1 MAGSGNGS
9 KPQREDKPAL
19 IVETAARLFDTAG
32 YSNTSMDAI
41 AREVGLAKPT
51 LYHYF
56 RGKSDILIEIH
67 ETFIDPLIESQ
78 VTRLAQDATPKEQLV
93 GAMTD
98 ILSLME
104 HRRGHVRVFF
114 EHHRELPSA
123 SKRSLV
129 RRRARYQ
136 EMMADIF
143 RDGTR
148 AGEFREVDPESAAL
162 AVFGMCNWAYQWW
175 TPGKGLSPEVEA
187 KRFASMLIDGIGVPA
202 GVQAK

>member
-1 MAGSGNGS
+1 
-9 KPQREDKPAL
+9 
-19 IVETAARLFDTAG
+19 
-32 YSNTSMDAI
+32 
-41 AREVGLAKPT
+41 VGLAKPT

-67 ETFIDPLIESQ
+67 ETFIDPLIEAQ
-78 VTRLAQDATPKEQLV
+78 LARLAQEASPREQLI

-104 HRRGHVRVFF
+104 DRRGHVRVFF
-114 EHHRELPSA
+114 EHHRELPPA

-143 RDGTR
+143 RAGAR
-148 AGEFREVDPESAAL
+148 AGEFREVDAEAAAL

-175 TPGKGLSPEVEA
+175 TPGKGLSPEDEA
-187 KRFASMLIDGIGVPA
+187 ERFASMLLDGIGVPA
-202 GVQAK
+202 GARER

>member
-1 MAGSGNGS
+1 MAANGNGS
-9 KPQREDKPAL
+9 KPQEDKPAL

-32 YSNTSMDAI
+32 YSHTSMDAI
-41 AREVGLAKPT
+41 AKEVGLAKPT

-56 RGKSDILIEIH
+56 RAKSDILIEIH
-67 ETFIDPLIESQ
+67 ETFIDPLIEQ
-78 VTRLAQDATPKEQLV
+78 QLTRLAQDATPKEQLV

-98 ILSLME
+98 ILWLME

-114 EHHRELPSA
+114 EHHRELPAA

-136 EMMADIF
+136 GMIADIF

-148 AGEFREVDPESAAL
+148 AGEFRDVDPEPAAL

-175 TPGKGLSPEVEA
+175 TPGTGLSPEDEA
-187 KRFASMLIDGIGVPA
+187 QRFASMLIDGIGAPA
-202 GVQAK
+202 DARAS

>member
-1 MAGSGNGS
+1 MAANGNGS
-9 KPQREDKPAL
+9 KPTEDKPAL

-32 YSNTSMDAI
+32 YANTSMEEI

-56 RGKSDILIEIH
+56 GSKAEILIEIH
-67 ETFIDPLIESQ
+67 ETFIDPLIEAQ
-78 VTRLAQDATPKEQLV
+78 LARLAQAATPTEQLI

-104 HRRGHVRVFF
+104 DRRGHVRVFF
-114 EHHRELPSA
+114 EHHRELPPA

-136 EMMADIF
+136 EMMVEIF
-143 RDGTR
+143 RAGIE
-148 AGEFREVDPESAAL
+148 AGEFRPVDPEATAL

-175 TPGKGLSPEVEA
+175 TPGKGLSPKAEA
-187 KRFASMLIDGIGVPA
+187 ERFAALLIDGIGAPA
-202 GVQAK
+202 VAPVA

>member
-1 MAGSGNGS
+1 MAADGNGS
-9 KPQREDKPAL
+9 RPEEDKPAL

-41 AREVGLAKPT
+41 AKEVGLAKPT

-56 RGKSDILIEIH
+56 RSKSDILIEIH
-67 ETFIDPLIESQ
+67 ETFIDPLIEAQ
-78 VTRLAQDATPKEQLV
+78 LARLAQEATPTEQLV

-104 HRRGHVRVFF
+104 SRRGHVRVFF
-114 EHHRELPSA
+114 EHHRELPPA

-136 EMMADIF
+136 EMMVEIF
-143 RDGTR
+143 RAGIE
-148 AGEFREVDPESAAL
+148 AGEFRPVEPEAAAL

-175 TPGKGLSPEVEA
+175 TPGKGLSPEEEA
-187 KRFASMLIDGIGVPA
+187 ERFASMMIDGIGVPA
-202 GVQAK
+202 GQTVA

>member
-1 MAGSGNGS
+1 MAADGNGS
-9 KPQREDKPAL
+9 RPEEDKPAL

-41 AREVGLAKPT
+41 AKEVGLAKPT

-56 RGKSDILIEIH
+56 RSKSDILIEIH
-67 ETFIDPLIESQ
+67 ETFIDPLIEAQ
-78 VTRLAQDATPKEQLV
+78 LARLTQDATPKEQLV

-104 HRRGHVRVFF
+104 SRRGHVRVFF
-114 EHHRELPSA
+114 EHHRELPPA

-136 EMMADIF
+136 EMMVEIF
-143 RDGTR
+143 RAGIE
-148 AGEFREVDPESAAL
+148 AGEFRPVEPEAAAL

-175 TPGKGLSPEVEA
+175 TPGKGLSPEEEA
-187 KRFASMLIDGIGVPA
+187 ERFASMMIDGIGVPA
-202 GVQAK
+202 GQTVA